1 MQIDWFYNLFL
12 VKLWFQGLL
21 MSVFM

>member
-21 MSVFM
+21 VSVFM